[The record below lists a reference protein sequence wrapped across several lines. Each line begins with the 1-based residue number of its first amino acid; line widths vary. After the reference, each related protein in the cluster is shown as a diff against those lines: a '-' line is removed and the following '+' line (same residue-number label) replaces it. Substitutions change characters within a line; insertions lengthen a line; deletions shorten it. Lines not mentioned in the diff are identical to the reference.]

1 MTVDAID
8 RMLLLFLKNQD
19 RDFMPNLRVFP
30 LFLLLLTANTALH
43 AQNLSSVII
52 DSTTK
57 KPIPYATVQFDNRGM
72 ITNEEGRFSFSFD
85 ASIGEKDS
93 LFISS
98 IGYESIAKPIGE
110 FTDSVIILRPKAIEL
125 KEVIVSNKDYTP
137 REIIEMVED
146 NIEKNYYTDFT
157 KKRVFLRET
166 YQNEVLKTDYELK
179 ESTIAAFNENFLD
192 SVIRSFPKENTYY
205 TEMLGDLYG
214 NEDADDQKLDLIKA
228 SEMYDKDKNLDI
240 EKLEEKFNQIVK
252 ENIKSDSYF
261 KIKSGWFFGTK
272 IEADEMGD
280 LFQEDIDSTDVA
292 ALNERLQEEKK
303 QKEER
308 RKNFSGYK
316 ARVLGDLIENLPI
329 FDDTDYNVIFKPR
342 RYELTLKNFT
352 YLGDQAVYVI
362 DFIPDGSPEFKGT
375 LFINADDFA
384 LIRMDFENTEDLR
397 DFSLLG
403 VSINEYLAKGSILF
417 AKGTDE
423 KYHLRYYDIIKG
435 VRGGVQRPLKIIE
448 KNKNVKGRRKQNEL
462 SLEID
467 AAFGNVNRYE
477 LVVFDEEPINEQQF
491 EYFKESNKI
500 LPTYMPNYDPEFW
513 KGYNIMEP
521 NQAIRA
527 FTSEAELV
535 E

>member
-1 MTVDAID
+1 MPNAQK
-8 RMLLLFLKNQD
+8 LSLPLLFLSM
-19 RDFMPNLRVFP
+19 FYS
-30 LFLLLLTANTALH
+30 ASALQ
-43 AQNLSSVII
+43 AQSLSSVII
-52 DSTTK
+52 DSVTK
-57 KPIPYATVQFDNRGM
+57 NPVPYATVQLNNRGM
-72 ITNEEGRFSFSFD
+72 ITNEEGRFKFSFD
-85 ASIGEKDS
+85 QNIRENDS

-98 IGYESIAKPIGE
+98 IGYESLGKPISE
-110 FTDSVIILRPKAIEL
+110 FTDSVIVLRPKAIEL
-125 KEVIVSNKDYTP
+125 KEVIVSNKEYTP
-137 REIIEMVED
+137 REIIELVED
-146 NIEKNYYTDFT
+146 NIEKNYFTDFT

-166 YQNEVLKTDYELK
+166 YQNEVLKADYELK
-179 ESTIAAFNENFLD
+179 ESTIAAFNESFLD
-192 SVIRSFPKENTYY
+192 SVIRSFPKKNTYY

-214 NEDADDQKLDLIKA
+214 NDDADNQKLDLIKA
-228 SEMYDKDKNLDI
+228 SEMYDKDKNLDV

-272 IEADEMGD
+272 VDADEMGD
-280 LFQEDIDSTDVA
+280 LFKEDIDSTDVA
-292 ALNERLQEEKK
+292 ALNKRLAEEKK

-316 ARVLGDLIENLPI
+316 GRVLSDLIKNLPI
-329 FDDTDYNVIFKPR
+329 FGDTDYNIIFKPG

-362 DFIPDGSPEFKGT
+362 DFVPDGSPEYRGQ
-375 LFINADDFA
+375 LYINADDFA
-384 LIRMDFENTEDLR
+384 LIRMDFENTEALR
-397 DFSLLG
+397 DFNLLG

-435 VRGGVQRPLKIIE
+435 VRAGVKRPLKIIE
-448 KNKNVKGRRKQNEL
+448 KNKNVKGRTKQNEL
-462 SLEID
+462 SMKVD

-477 LVVFDEEPINEQQF
+477 LVVFDEEPINENQF
-491 EYFKESNKI
+491 ENFKENNEI

-521 NQAIRA
+521 NQAIKA
-527 FTSEAELV
+527 FTSEAELT